1 MLPPELLT
9 PGNLILTS
17 FLGIGLAIGAAV
29 VYVKKNLMTPT
40 QSTPSSESTDVIL
53 AGGSFLDLT
62 KFDEVKVDIKR
73 IAVALEQ
80 LVELRRRDAADEEL
94 EDRIATLFEKFSKK
108 TR

>member
-40 QSTPSSESTDVIL
+40 QSKPTDVIL

>member
-40 QSTPSSESTDVIL
+40 QSKPTDVIL
-53 AGGSFLDLT
+53 AGGSFLDLA
-62 KFDEVKVDIKR
+62 KFDDVKADIKR
-73 IAVALEQ
+73 IAIALEQ

-94 EDRIATLFEKFSKK
+94 EDRIATLFEKLSKK